1 MILSFE
7 LTIRAWWAQHWAHK
21 HALKPVNFEKLQ
33 EVVQNKQE
41 NTSQFLERLTKA
53 LLQYTNLDSESLE
66 GKQLLMSYFFSP
78 ELPQHKS

>member
-33 EVVQNKQE
+33 EVVQDKQE
-41 NTSQFLERLTKA
+41 NPSQFLNRLKAA
-53 LLQYTNLDSESLE
+53 LLQYTKLDPENPE
-66 GKQLLMSYFFSP
+66 GKQLLMTYFFF
-78 ELPQHKS
+78 QT